1 MYIGLCHDLVEAVV
15 GDIPTFAGVPKDHKR
30 NLECLAFQYIEEL
43 VKPYNPEV
51 AKGIV
56 SAWTEYEEGKTAEAQ
71 WVKEMDKL
79 ECLIQAFEYEKTE
92 GFDKNVLGEFQSL
105 SSKITSA
112 EGTQWLCI
120 LQNERILHFSKR
132 ERCFPVIFMV
142 AELPAF
148 IDVTRSLSKVSGMY
162 P

>member
-1 MYIGLCHDLVEAVV
+1 MSLLCRSIDRVCLTRVSRL
-15 GDIPTFAGVPKDHKR
+15 DHKR

-51 AKGIV
+51 AKEIV

-120 LQNERILHFSKR
+120 LQNERTLHFSKR

-142 AELPAF
+142 GKLNDEL
-148 IDVTRSLSKVSGMY
+148 SSKSDEGLG
-162 P
+162 